1 MYTIDD
7 VHHYNDLLLAEVD
20 RICKKHDIAYYMDSG
35 TLIGAVRHKGQN
47 AYRGR
52 QDSLDLNL

>member
-20 RICKKHDIAYYMDSG
+20 RICKKHDIAYYLDSG
-35 TLIGAVRHKGQN
+35 TLIGAVRHKGN
-47 AYRGR
+47 IPWDERC
-52 QDSLDLNL
+52 